1 MDRLTEINA
10 FVKVVQMG
18 SFAEAAR
25 QLHVS
30 STIVSRHVR
39 ELEGWLGVRLLN
51 RTTRH
56 VSLTEIGHIVHERAA
71 AVLTQLQVLEETA
84 GNWRGV
90 ARGTLRVSAP
100 LGLGSTVFAK
110 QLPEFL
116 ARYPNINVD
125 LTLTDRY
132 VDIVEEGFD
141 VAIAVGDLP
150 DSTAMVRTLC
160 HVHSGIYASPIYL
173 HKHGYPRSAE
183 DLLNHECILHTP
195 FGEAWTI
202 IEQKNN
208 KTHTLKIKGQLRT
221 NSTLVGIAGIIQ
233 GQGIGLAPNYFVRD
247 ALSAGTVER
256 LLPDCA
262 PPPILV
268 RAIYHPGQYQAAK
281 LPVFMDFLISIF
293 ENFS

>member
-10 FVKVVQMG
+10 FVKVVQTG

-30 STIVSRHVR
+30 STIISRHVR

-56 VSLTEIGHIVHERAA
+56 VSLTEIGHIVHERSAE
-71 AVLTQLQVLEETA
+71 VLTQLQMLEETA

-100 LGLGSTVFAK
+100 LGLGSTVFAQK
-110 QLPEFL
+110 LPEFL
-116 ARYPNINVD
+116 ARYPNITVD
-125 LTLTDRY
+125 LVLTDRY

-141 VAIAVGDLP
+141 VAMSVGELP
-150 DSTAMVRTLC
+150 DSTAIVRTLC
-160 HVHSGIYASPIYL
+160 RVHGGIYASPLYL
-173 HKHGYPRSAE
+173 RKHGSPSRVE
-183 DLLNHECILHTP
+183 DLLHHECILHTP
-195 FGEAWTI
+195 FGDEWMI
-202 IEQKNN
+202 IDKNG
-208 KTHTLKIKGQLRT
+208 KTHVLKIKGQLKT
-221 NSTLVGIAGIIQ
+221 NSTMVGLAGVIH
-233 GQGIGLAPNYFVRD
+233 GQGIGLIPNYFAQE
-247 ALSAGTVER
+247 ALEAGTLVR

-262 PPPILV
+262 PPPIVV
-268 RAIYHPGQYQAAK
+268 RAIYHPGRYQAAK
-281 LPVFMDFLISIF
+281 LPVFMDFLTSTF